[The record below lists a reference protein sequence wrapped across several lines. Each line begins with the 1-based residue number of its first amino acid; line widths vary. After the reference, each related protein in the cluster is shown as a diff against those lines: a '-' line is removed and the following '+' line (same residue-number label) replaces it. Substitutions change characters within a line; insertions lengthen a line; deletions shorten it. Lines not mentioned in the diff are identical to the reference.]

1 MADKAIPDISLGGA
15 EQNMSR
21 EELAAVAKAIAALSQ
36 EDRDLL
42 GAVQESPC
50 RLTTTEQFL
59 EFEKNADCGCGPF
72 SVISDCNAEHVSR
85 RNYGEVMEKKERMRI
100 KGITMILSCL
110 LLFAGCGE
118 NGGSEENVSTET
130 AGQKVSEENSGMG
143 QADAGMEFVELPVQ
157 TEQKLT
163 ENDFKV
169 MKSLV
174 GIQAGERQGSGV
186 IYDEEENRI
195 LIATAGHVLADDTGE
210 ARVTFPDGTQVAAT
224 GVETVDSCDLA
235 FLWVDKA
242 ELSEEAWKVCLPV
255 QTDREV
261 FDALKEYDDVWMYGG
276 ESGLPV
282 YAFVVDPWIYVEDF
296 DQYMLLLQGL
306 IAPGMSGGGAFTE
319 DGVFVGILCGGDEE
333 GKVAVVPYSMIET
346 ERP

>member
-1 MADKAIPDISLGGA
+1 
-15 EQNMSR
+15 
-21 EELAAVAKAIAALSQ
+21 
-36 EDRDLL
+36 
-42 GAVQESPC
+42 
-50 RLTTTEQFL
+50 
-59 EFEKNADCGCGPF
+59 
-72 SVISDCNAEHVSR
+72 
-85 RNYGEVMEKKERMRI
+85 MEKKERMRI
-100 KGITMILSCL
+100 KGITVILSCL

-163 ENDFKV
+163 ENDYKV

-174 GIQAGERQGSGV
+174 GIQTGERQGSGV

-235 FLWVDKA
+235 FLWVAIPYCSND
-242 ELSEEAWKVCLPV
+242 V
-255 QTDREV
+255 Q
-261 FDALKEYDDVWMYGG
+261 A
-276 ESGLPV
+276 
-282 YAFVVDPWIYVEDF
+282 
-296 DQYMLLLQGL
+296 QG
-306 IAPGMSGGGAFTE
+306 
-319 DGVFVGILCGGDEE
+319 
-333 GKVAVVPYSMIET
+333 
-346 ERP
+346 

>member
-1 MADKAIPDISLGGA
+1 
-15 EQNMSR
+15 
-21 EELAAVAKAIAALSQ
+21 
-36 EDRDLL
+36 
-42 GAVQESPC
+42 
-50 RLTTTEQFL
+50 
-59 EFEKNADCGCGPF
+59 
-72 SVISDCNAEHVSR
+72 
-85 RNYGEVMEKKERMRI
+85 MEKKERMRI

-174 GIQAGERQGSGV
+174 GIQTGERQGSGV

-195 LIATAGHVLADDTGE
+195 LIATAGHVLA
-210 ARVTFPDGTQVAAT
+210 
-224 GVETVDSCDLA
+224 A